1 MNYVKRFALASSG
14 AALVLLLYT
23 AAAQLP
29 SLTRADH
36 VALLVLVSLA
46 LGVVSGAIAAALV
59 RKNSIAMLLVAQV
72 LTVLI
77 VGVIWNR

>member
-14 AALVLLLYT
+14 AALVLLLCT

-36 VALLVLVSLA
+36 VALLGLVLA
-46 LGVVSGAIAAALV
+46 AMAGACLGVFLRN
-59 RKNSIAMLLVAQV
+59 RKRSAV
-72 LTVLI
+72 T
-77 VGVIWNR
+77 

>member
-1 MNYVKRFALASSG
+1 MNYEKRFALASSG

-36 VALLVLVSLA
+36 VALLVLVLA
-46 LGVVSGAIAAALV
+46 AMARACLGVFLRN
-59 RKNSIAMLLVAQV
+59 RKRSAV
-72 LTVLI
+72 T
-77 VGVIWNR
+77 